1 MHHCFFSLCCLWAL
15 VFRNVANKVPVAVE
29 IAQAVVPVSP
39 NAQPG
44 INPAINIWGQNKDF
58 EVRKKDSLPY
68 RHRVFTLTSNIT
80 LIIVCLILLA
90 ACQRDQ
96 EQSAELF
103 VFGTIIEIKLWGAS
117 PEEASHAFSELQQ
130 MFQGMHRDWHAWE
143 PGRLTNINNAF
154 AQGRP
159 ATADKDIVEMV
170 RRSQQ
175 IEASTG
181 GRFNPAIG
189 KLVRLWGFHTSDYP
203 ITGPPPS
210 QLQISEILEQKPS
223 STDIHI
229 NGLELRSDNPI
240 VQLDFGGIAK
250 GYAVDLTI
258 AHLRELGIG
267 NAIVNAGGDL
277 RAIGSHGDRP
287 WRVAIRK
294 PGGGNIGS
302 VQVHGDEAIFTS
314 GNYERFR
321 QDKTERYP
329 HILDPNTGW
338 PAKDIASVTIIA
350 DEGLLADAAATALIV
365 AGLEHWPKVARALD
379 LDQVAVVDEAGTV
392 YLTPEMEKR
401 IQFSGDA
408 NRVIVEVNS
417 SQ

>member
-1 MHHCFFSLCCLWAL
+1 MAS
-15 VFRNVANKVPVAVE
+15 KVLVAVE
-29 IAQAVVPVSP
+29 IAQAVVPVNL

-44 INPAINIWGQNKDF
+44 INPTINIRGQIKDLDS
-58 EVRKKDSLPY
+58 RKDESLPY
-68 RHRVFTLTSNIT
+68 RHRVFRLSSNII
-80 LIIVCLILLA
+80 LIIICLILLT

-117 PEEASHAFSELQQ
+117 PEEAGHAFSELQQ

-143 PGRLTNINNAF
+143 PGRLTNINKAF
-154 AQGRP
+154 SEGRS
-159 ATADKDIVEMV
+159 AIADKDIVEMV

-175 IEASTG
+175 IEVSTG

-189 KLVRLWGFHTSDYP
+189 ALIQLWGFHTSDYP
-203 ITGPPPS
+203 ITGPPPL
-210 QLQISEILEQKPS
+210 QLRISEILEQKPS
-223 STDIHI
+223 STDIRI
-229 NGLELRSDNPI
+229 NGIELSSDNPA

-258 AHLRELGIG
+258 ARLRDLGIG

-277 RAIGSHGDRP
+277 RAMGSHGDRP

-302 VQVHGDEAIFTS
+302 IQVHGDEAIFTS

-321 QDKTERYP
+321 QDQTERYP
-329 HILDPNTGW
+329 HILNPNTGW
-338 PAKDIASVTIIA
+338 PAKDISSVTVVT

-365 AGLEHWPKVARALD
+365 AGLEHWSEVAHALD
-379 LDQVAVVDEAGTV
+379 LDQVAVVDESGTV

-408 NRVIVEVNS
+408 DQVIVEVN
-417 SQ
+417 

>member
-1 MHHCFFSLCCLWAL
+1 MSKSTWGFYSDPKLL
-15 VFRNVANKVPVAVE
+15 
-29 IAQAVVPVSP
+29 IA
-39 NAQPG
+39 
-44 INPAINIWGQNKDF
+44 F
-58 EVRKKDSLPY
+58 
-68 RHRVFTLTSNIT
+68 
-80 LIIVCLILLA
+80 VCLVLLA
-90 ACQRDQ
+90 ACQRDE

-117 PEEASHAFSELQQ
+117 PEEAGHAFAELQQ

-143 PGRLTNINNAF
+143 PGRLTNINKAF
-154 AQGRP
+154 SEGRS
-159 ATADKDIVEMV
+159 AIADKDIVEMV

-189 KLVRLWGFHTSDYP
+189 ALIRLWGFHTSDYP

-223 STDIHI
+223 SADIRI
-229 NGLELRSDNPI
+229 NGLELSSDNPV

-258 AHLRELGIG
+258 ARLRELGIG

-277 RAIGSHGDRP
+277 RAIGRHGDRP

-302 VQVHGDEAIFTS
+302 IQVRGDEAIFTS

-321 QDKTERYP
+321 QDQTERYP
-329 HILDPNTGW
+329 HILNPTTGW
-338 PAKDIASVTIIA
+338 PAKDIASVTVIT

-365 AGLEHWPKVARALD
+365 AGLDHWSEVASALD
-379 LDQVAVVDEAGTV
+379 LSQVAVVDESGTV
-392 YLTPEMEKR
+392 YLTPEIEQR
-401 IQFSGDA
+401 IQFTGDPK
-408 NRVIVEVNS
+408 RVIVTTN
-417 SQ
+417 

>member
-1 MHHCFFSLCCLWAL
+1 MSVSAS
-15 VFRNVANKVPVAVE
+15 RNAGSKAPAAAGVVQA
-29 IAQAVVPVSP
+29 AVVQVVPS
-39 NAQPG
+39 AQPR
-44 INPAINIWGQNKDF
+44 INPAINIRGQIKAPDTRG
-58 EVRKKDSLPY
+58 EGGLPG
-68 RHRVFTLTSNIT
+68 RQGFTALSSKIALLLVF
-80 LIIVCLILLA
+80 LILLA
-90 ACQRDQ
+90 ACQRDE

-103 VFGTIIEIKLWGAS
+103 VFGTLIEIKLWGAS
-117 PEEASHAFSELQQ
+117 PEEAGRAFSELQQ
-130 MFQGMHRDWHAWE
+130 MFQGMHQNWHAWE

-154 AQGRP
+154 AQGRS
-159 ATADKDIVEMV
+159 ATADIDIVEMV
-170 RRSQQ
+170 QRSQQ

-189 KLVRLWGFHTSDYP
+189 ALISLWGFHTSDYP

-210 QLQISEILEQKPS
+210 QLQIDEILEQKPS
-223 STDIHI
+223 SADIHI
-229 NGLELRSDNPI
+229 NGLVLRSDNPV

-258 AHLRELGIG
+258 AHLRDLGIG

-321 QDKTERYP
+321 QDQTDRYP

-338 PAKDIASVTIIA
+338 PAKDIASVTIIT

-365 AGLEHWPKVARALD
+365 AGLEHWSEVAYALN
-379 LDQVAVVDEAGTV
+379 LDQVAVVDESGTV

-401 IQFSGDA
+401 IQYSGDA
-408 NRVIVEVNS
+408 NQVIVEVN
-417 SQ
+417 

>member
-1 MHHCFFSLCCLWAL
+1 
-15 VFRNVANKVPVAVE
+15 
-29 IAQAVVPVSP
+29 
-39 NAQPG
+39 
-44 INPAINIWGQNKDF
+44 
-58 EVRKKDSLPY
+58 
-68 RHRVFTLTSNIT
+68 
-80 LIIVCLILLA
+80 
-90 ACQRDQ
+90 
-96 EQSAELF
+96 
-103 VFGTIIEIKLWGAS
+103 
-117 PEEASHAFSELQQ
+117 
-130 MFQGMHRDWHAWE
+130 
-143 PGRLTNINNAF
+143 
-154 AQGRP
+154 
-159 ATADKDIVEMV
+159 MV

-189 KLVRLWGFHTSDYP
+189 KLIRLWGFHTSDYP
-203 ITGPPPS
+203 IMGPPPS
-210 QLQISEILEQKPS
+210 QLQISEILEHKPS

-321 QDKTERYP
+321 QDKSERYP

-408 NRVIVEVNS
+408 NRVIVGVNS

>member
-1 MHHCFFSLCCLWAL
+1 MAS
-15 VFRNVANKVPVAVE
+15 RNAGNKAPAAAEVVQATAVQVVPS
-29 IAQAVVPVSP
+29 AQAR
-39 NAQPG
+39 
-44 INPAINIWGQNKDF
+44 INLAINIRGQNKAPDARG
-58 EVRKKDSLPY
+58 ESGLPG
-68 RHRVFTLTSNIT
+68 RRGFTALASKIALLLVF
-80 LIIVCLILLA
+80 LILLA
-90 ACQRDQ
+90 ACQRDE

-103 VFGTIIEIKLWGAS
+103 VFGTLIEIKLWGAS
-117 PEEASHAFSELQQ
+117 PEEAGHAFSELQQ
-130 MFQGMHRDWHAWE
+130 MFQGMHQDWHAWE

-159 ATADKDIVEMV
+159 ATADENIVEMV

-189 KLVRLWGFHTSDYP
+189 ALIRLWGFHTSDYP

-210 QLQISEILEQKPS
+210 QLQIDEILEQKPS
-223 STDIHI
+223 SADIHI
-229 NGLELRSDNPI
+229 NGLELRSDNPA

-250 GYAVDLTI
+250 GYSVDLTI
-258 AHLRELGIG
+258 AHLRDLGIG

-277 RAIGSHGDRP
+277 RAMGSHGDRP

-302 VQVHGDEAIFTS
+302 VQVRGDEAIFTS

-321 QDKTERYP
+321 QDQEERYP

-338 PAKDIASVTIIA
+338 PAKDIASVTIIT

-365 AGLEHWPKVARALD
+365 AGLEHWSEVAHALG
-379 LDQVAVVDEAGTV
+379 LNQVAVVDESGTV

-408 NRVIVEVNS
+408 DRVIVGIKS